1 MLYSK
6 LFGKTSKSA
15 PHDADS
21 VNARFLAQGGF
32 VDQVMAGVFTWLP
45 LGLRVLRKVE
55 NIVREEMDALG
66 AEEILMP
73 ALEPKENWEKSGR
86 WQTVGIL
93 YKIKSRDGRELA
105 LGPTHEE
112 IVTPLVGKFVK
123 SYKDLPV
130 ALYQIQT
137 KFRDEP
143 RAKSGVLR
151 GREFE
156 MKDLYSFHAD
166 EADLEKYYPQ
176 VVKAY
181 LKIFKRLG
189 IKAEITSALG
199 GSFSPTSDEFQLIAE
214 SGEDKLSYCANDKK
228 YFNQELTGDKTVCP
242 LCGGE
247 LKKEVR
253 GIEIGNTFKLKYK
266 FADAFNVQYT
276 DKDGKRQK
284 VVMGCYGIGV
294 SRLVGAIVEASHD
307 DRGIIWP
314 KSVAPYLVHL
324 VILGGRPSP
333 TLTKA
338 APNSPPLGARTPS
351 ERGARGRGGV
361 YKAAMKIYDDLT
373 KSGVEVLCDD
383 RDVSPGEKF
392 GDADL
397 IGAPLRLVVSEK
409 TLAKKS
415 VEWKERKSEAIKLV
429 KISSLKK
436 ELAKYCKV

>member
-1 MLYSK
+1 MLYSH

-32 VDQVMAGVFTWLP
+32 VDQVMAGVYTWLP

-55 NIVREEMDALG
+55 NIIREEMDALG

-73 ALEPKENWEKSGR
+73 ALEPKENWEKTKR
-86 WQTVGIL
+86 WETVGIL
-93 YKIKSRDGRELA
+93 YRIKSRDGREIA

-130 ALYQIQT
+130 ALYQMQT

-181 LKIFKRLG
+181 LKLFKRLG
-189 IKAEITSALG
+189 VKAEITSAMG
-199 GSFSPTSDEFQLIAE
+199 GSFSPTSDEFQLITE
-214 SGEDKLSYCANDKK
+214 SGEDKLSYCDKDKK
-228 YFNQELTGDKTVCP
+228 YFNQELLAGKTVCP
-242 LCGGE
+242 ICGGE

-253 GIEIGNTFKLKYK
+253 GVEIGNTFKLKYK
-266 FADAFNVQYT
+266 FTDAFNVQYT

-314 KSVAPYLVHL
+314 KSVAPYIVHL
-324 VILGGRPSP
+324 IILSGRQSPPLSKGRLGGV
-333 TLTKA
+333 TKEGLKIYNDLTKA
-338 APNSPPLGARTPS
+338 
-351 ERGARGRGGV
+351 
-361 YKAAMKIYDDLT
+361 
-373 KSGVEVLCDD
+373 GVEVLCDD
-383 RDVSPGEKF
+383 RDASPGEKF

-415 VEWKERKSEAIKLV
+415 VEWKERKSEAVKLV
-429 KISSLKK
+429 KLTSLKK
-436 ELAKYCKV
+436 EMEKFSK

>member
-21 VNARFLAQGGF
+21 VNAKFLAQGGF
-32 VDQVMAGVFTWLP
+32 VDQVMAGVYTWLP

-55 NIVREEMDALG
+55 NVVRKEMNAIG

-73 ALEPKENWEKSGR
+73 ALEPKENWEKTKR
-86 WQTVGIL
+86 WETVGVL
-93 YKIKSRDGRELA
+93 YKIKSRDGREIA

-130 ALYQIQT
+130 ALYQMQT

-181 LKIFKRLG
+181 LKLFKRLG

-214 SGEDKLSYCANDKK
+214 SGEDKLFYCEKDKK
-228 YFNQELTGDKTVCP
+228 YFNQELLAGKTVCP
-242 LCGGE
+242 ICGGN
-247 LKKEVR
+247 LTKEVR
-253 GIEIGNTFKLKYK
+253 GVEIGNTFKLKYK
-266 FADAFNVQYT
+266 FTDAFNVQYT

-294 SRLVGAIVEASHD
+294 SRLVGAIAEASHD

-324 VILGGRPSP
+324 VILSGKEKSKAIVKAGLKIYED
-333 TLTKA
+333 LTKA
-338 APNSPPLGARTPS
+338 
-351 ERGARGRGGV
+351 
-361 YKAAMKIYDDLT
+361 
-373 KSGVEVLCDD
+373 GVEVLCDD

-397 IGAPLRLVVSEK
+397 IGLPIRLVVSEK

-415 VEWKERKSEAIKLV
+415 VEWKERKSATAKLV
-429 KISSLKK
+429 KLTALKK
-436 ELAKYCKV
+436 ELTAFSKK

>member
-6 LFGKTSKSA
+6 LFGKTSKNA

-55 NIVREEMDALG
+55 NIVREEMNAIG

-93 YKIKSRDGRELA
+93 YKIKSRDGREIA

-130 ALYQIQT
+130 ALYQMQT

-181 LKIFKRLG
+181 LKLFKRLG
-189 IKAEITSALG
+189 VKAEITSAMG
-199 GSFSPTSDEFQLIAE
+199 GSFSPTSDEFQLITE
-214 SGEDKLSYCANDKK
+214 SGEDKLSYCEKDKK
-228 YFNQELTGDKTVCP
+228 YFNQELLAGKTICP
-242 LCGGE
+242 ICNGNLT
-247 LKKEVR
+247 KEVR
-253 GIEIGNTFKLKYK
+253 GVEIGNTFKLKYK
-266 FADAFNVQYT
+266 FTDAFNVQYT
-276 DKDGKRQK
+276 DKEGKRQK
-284 VVMGCYGIGV
+284 VIMGCYGIGV

-324 VILGGRPSP
+324 IILGGRPS
-333 TLTKA
+333 
-338 APNSPPLGARTPS
+338 SPPVKG
-351 ERGARGRGGV
+351 GRGGV
-361 YKAAMKIYDDLT
+361 MKAGLKIYNDLI

-383 RDVSPGEKF
+383 RDASPGEKF

>member
-6 LFGKTSKSA
+6 LFGKTSKTA

-21 VNARFLAQGGF
+21 VNARYLTQGGF
-32 VDQVMAGVFTWLP
+32 IDRVMAGVYTWLP

-73 ALEPKENWEKSGR
+73 ALEPKENWERAGR
-86 WQTVGIL
+86 WDKMDVL
-93 YKIKSRDGRELA
+93 YKIKSRDGREIA

-130 ALYQIQT
+130 ALYQIQI

-143 RAKSGVLR
+143 RAKSGTLR

-181 LKIFKRLG
+181 LKLFKRLG

-214 SGEDKLSYCANDKK
+214 SGEDKLFFCERDKK
-228 YFNQELTGDKTVCP
+228 YFNQELIGDKTACP
-242 LCGGE
+242 MCGAE

-253 GIEIGNTFKLKYK
+253 GIEIGNIFKLKYK
-266 FADAFNVQYT
+266 FTDAFNIQYA
-276 DKDGKRQK
+276 DKDGKMKK

-307 DRGIIWP
+307 ERGIIWP

-324 VILGGRPSP
+324 IVLSGKDRSYPLLKKGR
-333 TLTKA
+333 
-338 APNSPPLGARTPS
+338 
-351 ERGARGRGGV
+351 RGGV
-361 YKAAMKIYDDLT
+361 FGAAVKIYDDLIEA
-373 KSGVEVLCDD
+373 GIEVLYDD
-383 RDVSPGEKF
+383 RDISPGEKF
-392 GDADL
+392 ADADL
-397 IGAPLRLVVSEK
+397 LGLPLRLVVSSRTLEK
-409 TLAKKS
+409 NA
-415 VEWKERKSEAIKLV
+415 VEWKERAGVAVKMV
-429 KISSLKK
+429 KITNVVKEALKFK
-436 ELAKYCKV
+436 TK